1 MSSKGY
7 GPLYKGSK
15 LFVKNTRCIMEELYL
30 KGGKDMKKV
39 VITLPRSKAMEV
51 KDELIEMAKD
61 PNLSK
66 EDVESI
72 TMRIDSITKALEAEN
87 HALEA
92 QTHAVEAQKRG
103 GDVVKIVITGTI
115 NAILLILIML
125 FEKFSDCILPRIVHN
140 FTPRFSLKN

>member
-1 MSSKGY
+1 
-7 GPLYKGSK
+7 
-15 LFVKNTRCIMEELYL
+15 
-30 KGGKDMKKV
+30 MKKV

-66 EDVESI
+66 EDAESI